1 MSLTI
6 ILNFLVFIGLLIL
19 ISKSSGVNLKPS
31 RKIFLGLLAGIIF
44 GVILQNIYGV
54 DSTELSNT
62 LEWTNIIGDGYLSLL
77 KMVTIPL
84 ILVTLISA
92 TSQIKNLSSIGK
104 IGGLIIGI
112 LFITALMSSTISA
125 IVSSAF
131 SLTAEGLTMGAREVG
146 TGAYFTGRLEDI
158 SNDNAASL
166 LTSYIP
172 SNIFSDFSGARPI
185 SILAVIVFCI
195 LFSIASQKAINE
207 APEFQKTFMQISDIS
222 QKVVMSLLAMIMRI
236 SPYGVMSLMTKLAAT
251 MQLTD
256 IMGLG
261 KFVIAAYLAIAIM
274 FLIHY
279 GLINLS
285 GYDPKK
291 YFKAAFPVLMVGGAS
306 SSASSCIPL
315 TIEAQTNKLGVP
327 KTIATI
333 SAAFGASNGQNACG
347 NIFPTMLAIMI
358 APTVGINVDFEFI
371 ITLILV
377 VTVSSFAIAGYGGG
391 WPNAVLVAFPI
402 MGLPIEMAG
411 VLIAVDPLID
421 KARTALNIS
430 GAMVSGVITNQLLNA
445 STTET
450 TDQQSEKG

>member
-44 GVILQNIYGV
+44 GVISQNIYGV